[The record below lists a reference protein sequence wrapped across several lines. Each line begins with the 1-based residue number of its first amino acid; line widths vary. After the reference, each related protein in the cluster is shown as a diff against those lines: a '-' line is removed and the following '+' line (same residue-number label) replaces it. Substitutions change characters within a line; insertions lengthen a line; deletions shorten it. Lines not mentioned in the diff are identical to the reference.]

1 MSKPKAVSLFSG
13 CGSADLGLIEAGFE
27 VVLANDIWRVAC
39 ELYRDNI
46 EGPEFIKGDI
56 STIKS
61 FPEADLQI
69 GCYPCQGYSQGGVRD
84 PSSKVNYLYR
94 EFDRAL
100 RQIRPKAFIVEN
112 VNGMAFGRNKRLLMN
127 QLMRFRLAGYHVSWK
142 VLDAKDYG
150 LPQTRRRIFIVG
162 IRSDLGVRYEFPAP
176 THGPD
181 GFSAY
186 LTQLDALSEM
196 PEWPV
201 GEFCTEPFHW
211 YYLSRRRRHDWN
223 EPSPCVVGHWRH
235 VPLHPLSPP
244 LVRINTDNWRLAHP
258 GPARRLSFRES
269 AALQGFENSYKWEM
283 ASVKEAFLAAG
294 NAVPRQLLRAI
305 SEALPDVW

>member
-1 MSKPKAVSLFSG
+1 VSKPKAVSLFSG

-27 VVLANDIWRVAC
+27 VVFANDIWKVAC

-46 EGPEFIKGDI
+46 DGPEIIQSDI

-61 FPEADLQI
+61 FPRAELLI
-69 GCYPCQGYSQGGVRD
+69 GCYPCQGYSQAGVRD
-84 PSSKVNYLYR
+84 PASKINYLYR

-112 VNGMAFGRNKRLLMN
+112 VNGMAFGKNKRLLIN
-127 QLMRFRLAGYHVSWK
+127 QLVRFRLAGYHVSWK

-150 LPQTRRRIFIVG
+150 LGQTRRRIFIVG
-162 IRSDLGVRYEFPAP
+162 TKSDLGVRFEFPNP

-181 GFSAY
+181 GSSPF
-186 LTQLDALSEM
+186 LTQSDTLLKM

-223 EPSPCVVGHWRH
+223 EPSPCIVGHWRH

-244 LVRINTDNWRLAHP
+244 LVRITTDNWRFAHP
-258 GPARRLSFRES
+258 GPARRLSLRES
-269 AALQGFENSYKWEM
+269 AALQGFENSYNWER

-294 NAVPRQLLRAI
+294 NAVPRPLLRAI
-305 SEALPDVW
+305 AEALPDVW

>member
-1 MSKPKAVSLFSG
+1 MG
-13 CGSADLGLIEAGFE
+13 H
-27 VVLANDIWRVAC
+27 WRPGTRGVC
-39 ELYRDNI
+39 SI
-46 EGPEFIKGDI
+46 QGDI
-56 STIKS
+56 STIRS
-61 FPEADLQI
+61 FPKADLLI
-69 GCYPCQGYSQGGVRD
+69 GCYPCQGYSLGGVRD
-84 PSSKVNYLYR
+84 PSCKINYLYR

-112 VNGMAFGRNKRLLMN
+112 VNGMAFGKNKRLLMN
-127 QLMRFRLAGYHVSWK
+127 QLVRFRLAGYQVSWK
-142 VLDAKDYG
+142 VLDAKGYG

-162 IRSDLGVRYEFPAP
+162 TRSDLGIQYEFPEP
-176 THGPD
+176 THGPE
-181 GFSAY
+181 GFSPY
-186 LTQLDALSEM
+186 LTQSDALWEM

-223 EPSPCVVGHWRH
+223 EPSPCIVGHWRH

-244 LVRINTDNWRLAHP
+244 LVRINTDNWRFAHT

-269 AALQGFENSYKWEM
+269 AALQGFENSYKWER

-305 SEALPDVW
+305 SEAMPDVW